1 MKDPI
6 AQLDCEICLWCFG
19 TKSELDVHNYLEHLI
34 INDVRQSTI
43 VQDVRVITH
52 GWIKLWN
59 SFSLARFDIS
69 PGHNHWY
76 CYRVVKTYLIRCLF
90 SSACRELEGIG
101 CWEVACGS
109 ITWF

>member
-1 MKDPI
+1 MSHLLETQILDANSGISLDQIIRLYRIYYWEIVILLYSNIYQPVMLNRKRHIMKDPI

-52 GWIKLWN
+52 G
-59 SFSLARFDIS
+59 
-69 PGHNHWY
+69 
-76 CYRVVKTYLIRCLF
+76 
-90 SSACRELEGIG
+90 
-101 CWEVACGS
+101 
-109 ITWF
+109 